1 MNRLPRLIAAALA
14 SAVTLTLVWLPTA
27 AHAGVVATGAD

>member
-1 MNRLPRLIAAALA
+1 MQRIARLIAGAVA

-27 AHAGVVATGAD
+27 AHAGLTATAAD